1 MTVLNVVIGGQKGE
15 AGVPPLPP
23 PLWRAVAVVVGGV
36 DLLLPL
42 GCLTDYV
49 QMMDGIKEEQ
59 DEG

>member
-15 AGVPPLPP
+15 AGVP

-49 QMMDGIKEEQ
+49 QMMDGIEEEQ